1 MVKLQRG
8 QDLAGQE
15 KIVVAL
21 MGAGEEGRATL
32 STLLGAP
39 DVEVRYVIDPDLRAP
54 GIALAREHGIRCET
68 RAGVVTADAEV
79 DLILETGGDRSVHAD
94 LELGDRPDGRL
105 MSPAGSRLV
114 ASLVAE
120 IAAVEEDAR
129 VETARYLR
137 QASHQVKSPL
147 TAIQSS
153 VNVILGG
160 YTGEIPERTR
170 ETVQKIH
177 ARIDAALVALAKRRL
192 LADLRCV
199 DRDALESGTA
209 SVIEALQEAVARHAE
224 AAAARGIELRVLP
237 GIEPDRVRCVP
248 EHLAALFSELVE
260 NAVVYSRDGGSVE
273 VSAEVLPDGRLAVAV
288 RDHGIGVPERC
299 LPKIFDEDYRADVAA
314 QQHPDGAG
322 LGLAIVREIAGLHRF
337 DLDVRSEEGRGSVF
351 TAIMPVA

>member
-8 QDLAGQE
+8 QGMAGRE
-15 KIVVAL
+15 EIVVAVI
-21 MGAGEEGRATL
+21 GAGDKGRAAL
-32 STLLGAP
+32 KTLLGAP
-39 DVEVRYVIDPDLRAP
+39 GVEVRYVVDPDLRAP
-54 GIALAREHGIRCET
+54 GIELARELGIRCET
-68 RAGVVTADAEV
+68 DAGVVIADAEV
-79 DLILETGGDRSVHAD
+79 DLILETGGDPEVRAD
-94 LELGDRPDGRL
+94 LELGDRADGRL
-105 MSPAGSRLV
+105 MSPAGARLV
-114 ASLVAE
+114 AALVAE

-177 ARIDAALVALAKRRL
+177 ARIDAALAALAKRRL

-199 DRDALESGTA
+199 DRDALESATA
-209 SVIEALQEAVARHAE
+209 SVTEALHEAVARHAE
-224 AAAARGIELRVLP
+224 TAAARGIELRVPP
-237 GIEPDRVRCVP
+237 GIEPGRVRCVP
-248 EHLAALFSELVE
+248 EHLVALFSELVE

-273 VSAEVLPDGRLAVAV
+273 VSAEVRPDGRLAVAV

-299 LPKIFDEDYRADVAA
+299 LPKIFDEDYRADVAVKQYA
-314 QQHPDGAG
+314 DGAG
-322 LGLAIVREIAGLHRF
+322 LGLAVVREIAGLHRF
-337 DLDVRSEEGRGSVF
+337 DLDVRSDEGSGSVF
-351 TAIMPVA
+351 TAIMPLA